1 MASAG
6 GSRMQS
12 LSPNYIRRGFY
23 PPLPATLPASPI
35 VWPPWGSGCTSQ
47 VWYHQQ
53 VRKEGNLIQ
62 VAPTPAPCLPPL
74 RDVGMW
80 TEGLLCWRWKGAGTP
95 SGGGAAAGN
104 AAAAVPVFCVWPAW
118 AHLHFLWSSRR
129 LTSWTGVSFSTWDY
143 VGRLFHIWNNFIL
156 YYNDASSRWR
166 NRFEATRPAR

>member
-1 MASAG
+1 MASPG

-12 LSPNYIRRGFY
+12 LSPNYIRRGLY

-74 RDVGMW
+74 RDAGMW

-95 SGGGAAAGN
+95 SGGGAAAAGN
-104 AAAAVPVFCVWPAW
+104 GAAVVPVCRCVCG
-118 AHLHFLWSSRR
+118 LHGLTFISSEAVDASLVEQVSVFPPGILWE
-129 LTSWTGVSFSTWDY
+129 DY
-143 VGRLFHIWNNFIL
+143 FIYEIIL
-156 YYNDASSRWR
+156 YYI
-166 NRFEATRPAR
+166 TMMPRPGERTG